1 VPLNLTVFLSSFTG
15 SSGNSSTPHSR
26 TIPTADESQ
35 WPMFWEFHGSTECL
49 ETSQPVYVP
58 VSSPPVSNQ
67 LEIRQGCGWVP
78 QNLRGSEDE
87 MPECGIKAS
96 MMLSPGWERSIQT
109 EVWSRHTAP
118 HLLSTPTG
126 PEHQLSP
133 PWCQDPREV
142 NERLC

>member
-1 VPLNLTVFLSSFTG
+1 
-15 SSGNSSTPHSR
+15 
-26 TIPTADESQ
+26 
-35 WPMFWEFHGSTECL
+35 MFWEFHGSTECL

-96 MMLSPGWERSIQT
+96 MMLSTGWETSIQT
-109 EVWSRHTAP
+109 EMWSRHTAP
-118 HLLSTPTG
+118 QLLSTPTG
-126 PEHQLSP
+126 PEYQLSP

-142 NERLC
+142 NERLCWEGGSQELSNIVGSVSSGDIDLDKL